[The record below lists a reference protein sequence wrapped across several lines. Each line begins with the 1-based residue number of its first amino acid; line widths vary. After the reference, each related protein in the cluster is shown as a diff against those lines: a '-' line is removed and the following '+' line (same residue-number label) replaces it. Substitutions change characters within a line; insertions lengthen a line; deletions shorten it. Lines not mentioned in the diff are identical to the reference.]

1 MLKEYTGLKLMNE
14 HGDCIKIMNE
24 EDKFFTNVFNDLDM
38 DSSFEVQK
46 LAINFR
52 KWAEWNKGKVIIDVY
67 QSYELDVI
75 VVIHNIFDEIKIGDS
90 WEFLATVLYVLQLYP
105 QTNEDWEYMID
116 FWCKKTI

>member
-1 MLKEYTGLKLMNE
+1 MTSGILNDVKT
-14 HGDCIKIMNE
+14 IKIETEWN
-24 EDKFFTNVFNDLDM
+24 KIHNKLKNLDM
-38 DSSFEVQK
+38 DSEFEVQK